1 MAQMTQTPNFAA
13 PSLLAATQAELTEE
27 PRFLSVSASLKNAEL
42 QDSELRRLA
51 ISVDPEDTQTAIAIL
66 QSEAISAP
74 EIQLVPEIRGHP
86 DASSWLLRA

>member
-1 MAQMTQTPNFAA
+1 MTQTPSFAA
-13 PSLLAATQAELTEE
+13 PSLLAAAQSGTSED
-27 PRFLSVSASLKNAEL
+27 PRFLFDGESLNNAEM

-74 EIQLVPEIRGHP
+74 EIQLVPDIRDLP
-86 DASSWLLRA
+86 DASPWLLRA